1 VAGLSAVQ
9 RIKVAPGAR
18 LLYQPGVAALY
29 QALALPL
36 VPAAVN
42 SGLFWGQRSFI
53 KRPGTIVLEFLD
65 PIPPGWPRREVMAE
79 LERRIETATTALL
92 REAEAAPCTLSP
104 ASALA
109 ATAAREQG
117 ETSR

>member
-1 VAGLSAVQ
+1 
-9 RIKVAPGAR
+9 
-18 LLYQPGVAALY
+18 
-29 QALALPL
+29 
-36 VPAAVN
+36 
-42 SGLFWGQRSFI
+42 
-53 KRPGTIVLEFLD
+53 
-65 PIPPGWPRREVMAE
+65 MAE

-117 ETSR
+117 EASR